1 MPLPIWR
8 ARMNAGESATSDIQA
23 RNFWNKTGIRL
34 AAGQRYLMTAN
45 GHWVDF
51 FIRHGPDG
59 GPSHSWYLRL
69 FESKRRLPRE
79 NWFVLAGAL
88 DSDPA
93 TAFRIGSQCEYIAP
107 AAGELTCF
115 ANDVPGLYCNNW
127 GHVTL
132 TVTRS

>member
-1 MPLPIWR
+1 
-8 ARMNAGESATSDIQA
+8 MNIGESVTVEICA
-23 RNFWNKTGIRL
+23 RRFWNKTGIQL
-34 AAGQRYLMTAN
+34 MAGQTYLLTAR

-51 FIRHGPDG
+51 FIQHE
-59 GPSHSWYLRL
+59 PSGDPSNGWYLRL

-93 TAFRIGSQCEYIAP
+93 TAFRIGSRCEYTP
-107 AAGELTCF
+107 AQTGELTCF
-115 ANDVPGLYCNNW
+115 ANDLPGFYWNNW

-132 TVTRS
+132 VVTCSG

>member
-1 MPLPIWR
+1 
-8 ARMNAGESATSDIQA
+8 MNVGESVTSEIRA
-23 RNFWNKTGIRL
+23 GSFWNKTGVQL
-34 AAGQRYLMTAN
+34 VAGQRHLMTAS

-51 FIRHGPDG
+51 FIRHEPDG
-59 GPSHSWYLRL
+59 DPSDSWYLRL
-69 FESKRRLPRE
+69 FESKRRLAGE
-79 NWFVLAGAL
+79 NWFVLVGAL

-115 ANDVPGLYCNNW
+115 ANDVPGFYWNNW

-132 TVTRS
+132 IVRCTG